1 MENVNSKNDSIR
13 WKLARLAYRGL
24 VYSIAS
30 KAVEYNAPIVFVD
43 PRNTSST
50 CSMCGSRLGY
60 VSRVAICTKCGLKM
74 DRDSVGS
81 DKHLAEGCTSVC
93 GVPGSPLSA
102 PTVKDEAGESGGIRN
117 NGVKQVARNIY
128 RQSQVFTRPEP

>member
-1 MENVNSKNDSIR
+1 MVLEGLNGLMENVNSKNNSVR

-74 DRDSVGS
+74 DRDSVGVINIWL
-81 DKHLAEGCTSVC
+81 KAVQAYAGCR
-93 GVPGSPLSA
+93 GHP
-102 PTVKDEAGESGGIRN
+102 
-117 NGVKQVARNIY
+117 
-128 RQSQVFTRPEP
+128 